1 MNMIVAFECA
11 FYMCLLAYAQVL
23 SFSSVLSLVCVV
35 YASIV
40 L

>member
-11 FYMCLLAYAQVL
+11 FYMCLLAYAQVFKFVTL
-23 SFSSVLSLVCVV
+23 ACVV

-40 L
+40 LE

>member
-23 SFSSVLSLVCVV
+23 QVVSTLACVV